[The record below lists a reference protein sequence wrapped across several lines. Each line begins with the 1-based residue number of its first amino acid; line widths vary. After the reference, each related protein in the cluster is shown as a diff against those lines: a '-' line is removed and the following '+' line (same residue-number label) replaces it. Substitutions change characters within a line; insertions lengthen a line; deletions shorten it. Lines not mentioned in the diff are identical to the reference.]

1 MEPLTDGVPEMTDL
15 KSVGILGAGTMGHAL
30 ALVHAAGGLDVR
42 LTDNN
47 AETLA
52 RAPALIASALDTLV
66 TAGAMDEA
74 GRQATLDRITTVPTL
89 AATVDAAD
97 LIVEAVVEN
106 ADVKRQVYAE
116 IDAAA
121 KADAIIA
128 SNTSHLDIFPLVP
141 ASRQAMTL
149 IAHWYTPPYICDLV
163 DLAPGP
169 ETKPEVMSTMR
180 DLYLGMGKEP
190 IVFKTMIDGYIANR
204 LQAAMHLEV
213 FHLLDEGLVT
223 AEDIDRSVRHG
234 LALRFATLGIMR
246 KADFTGLDMMRRAVT
261 NATYKPPEVTGK
273 SETLEK
279 LVAAGRG
286 GVMSGA
292 GFFDYGNRPPEE
304 LFRERD
310 IELIELKRAL
320 QAIERKRK
328 A

>member
-1 MEPLTDGVPEMTDL
+1 MSDL

-47 AETLA
+47 AETLQ

-66 TAGAMDEA
+66 EAGAMDEV
-74 GRQATLDRITTVPTL
+74 GRQATLDRVTTVPTL
-89 AATVDAAD
+89 ADTVAGAD

-106 ADVKRQVYAE
+106 ADVKRQVYGE

-121 KADAIIA
+121 RDDAIIA
-128 SNTSHLDIFPLVP
+128 SNTSHLDVFPLVP
-141 ASRQAMTL
+141 DSRQSMTL

-169 ETKPEVMSTMR
+169 QTKPEVMETMR
-180 DLYLGMGKEP
+180 ALYLGMGKEP

-213 FHLLDEGLVT
+213 FNLLDEGLVT
-223 AEDIDRSVRHG
+223 PDDIDRSVRHG

-261 NATYKPPEVTGK
+261 NKTYHPPPVTGESK
-273 SETLEK
+273 ALEK
-279 LVAAGRG
+279 LIAEGRG

-292 GFFDYGNRPPEE
+292 GFFDYGNRPAED

-320 QAIERKRK
+320 QAIEGKRK

>member
-1 MEPLTDGVPEMTDL
+1 MAESLPAAVDDAELVVEAIPERLDW
-15 KSVGILGAGTMGHAL
+15 KL
-30 ALVHAAGGLDVR
+30 ALYEEIEAL
-42 LTDNN
+42 L
-47 AETLA
+47 
-52 RAPALIASALDTLV
+52 PADT
-66 TAGAMDEA
+66 
-74 GRQATLDRITTVPTL
+74 
-89 AATVDAAD
+89 
-97 LIVEAVVEN
+97 
-106 ADVKRQVYAE
+106 
-116 IDAAA
+116 
-121 KADAIIA
+121 IIA

-261 NATYKPPEVTGK
+261 NATYKPPEVTGQ

-292 GFFDYGNRPPEE
+292 GFFDYGNRPAEE

>member
-1 MEPLTDGVPEMTDL
+1 MSEL

-30 ALVHAAGGLDVR
+30 ALVHAAGGLEVR
-42 LTDNN
+42 LTDTNP
-47 AETLA
+47 ETLK

-66 TAGAMDEA
+66 AAGAMDEA
-74 GRQATLDRITTVPTL
+74 GRQTTLERITTVPTL
-89 AATVDAAD
+89 ADTVTGAD

-121 KADAIIA
+121 RDDAIIA

-141 ASRQAMTL
+141 DRRQPMTL

-169 ETKPEVMSTMR
+169 ATKPEVMETMR
-180 DLYLGMGKEP
+180 ALYQGMGKEP

-213 FHLLDEGLVT
+213 FPLLDEGLVT

-234 LALRFATLGIMR
+234 LALRGALPPV
-246 KADFTGLDMMRRAVT
+246 DETGA
-261 NATYKPPEVTGK
+261 P
-273 SETLEK
+273 
-279 LVAAGRG
+279 
-286 GVMSGA
+286 
-292 GFFDYGNRPPEE
+292 
-304 LFRERD
+304 
-310 IELIELKRAL
+310 
-320 QAIERKRK
+320 
-328 A
+328 